1 MSRCRFLLDEC
12 LPSSLWRGLQ
22 RHHSE
27 VIAFQVGRDSA
38 PSKGILDPALLEYC
52 ERERLLLVT
61 ADRTTLPD
69 HIRGHHAN
77 GDHTWG
83 VLVVGPDASLA
94 RTIEDLAIIYEATEA
109 DEWFDVLFYLP
120 ISAR

>member
-22 RHHSE
+22 RHYSE
-27 VIAFQVGRDSA
+27 IVAFQVGRDSA

-69 HIRGHHAN
+69 HIRGHYTK
-77 GDHTWG
+77 GGHTWG